1 MPEEARNE
9 LGETALITAAKNGEV
24 GKVKQLLDA
33 SADMEATDKW
43 GRTALMWCAREGWI
57 ESLRLLVRLPPT
69 HHAAAPSATA
79 ARTPLHPGHVAPTR
93 SPLPPTPLVL
103 PPQVER
109 GAALDTLDKYGT
121 SAFRWAAQTKNDSC
135 AQHLVASG
143 ATYLEG
149 AQIGSGVQPAPC
161 AGPAHA
167 HAPLCMWPH
176 PPKHPRPAPSSFR
189 AQKSTRRCSRLTTS
203 TPRFRSTM
211 PSSTSIKSDR
221 EGLQLITL
229 SPHALFRR
237 RPLPRMSGPMV
248 YLWSRTPAP
257 SPGLRPRRTHYRT
270 HVSRSGGC
278 GVARRYS
285 GDTSGCSGPCHRRCP
300 RARRNRNSAKT
311 GRP

>member
-1 MPEEARNE
+1 MLEEARNE

-103 PPQVER
+103 TPQVER

-143 ATYLEG
+143 AKYLEG

-167 HAPLCMWPH
+167 HAPLCVWPH

-203 TPRFRSTM
+203 TPRFRSTR
-211 PSSTSIKSDR
+211 PSSTSTKSDR

-248 YLWSRTPAP
+248 SHAGALAGVAP
-257 SPGLRPRRTHYRT
+257 PGAPTTAPTSLRPA
-270 HVSRSGGC
+270 
-278 GVARRYS
+278 GVASR

-311 GRP
+311 GRM